1 MVCRKRIV
9 EAVFLFVVDNGD
21 VIYRYASLPPLLS
34 PWMLFIRLLS
44 VLLLVT
50 FIALIIAP
58 CIKTLSGF

>member
-9 EAVFLFVVDNGD
+9 EAVFLFVMDNGD
-21 VIYRYASLPPLLS
+21 VIYRYASLAPLLS

-44 VLLLVT
+44 VLLLVM